1 MDNLLSGFVGALIG
15 GLIGFGGVVWQFR
28 AQALASERDLAAA
41 LLATSDAIRDAY
53 YRRSTKQEQLRDPER
68 FAPLAQL
75 ESEMIMTLRRW
86 EVGGSRKNYPFAD
99 RHGQSTSNYLAGFR
113 QEVEYGSLPG
123 TGEDFKKESEWFKT
137 RGELVAVL
145 SRATGHG
152 RWQFLKRRQ
161 RRMEYLRPQRK
172 LEKEIA
178 RGMKKL

>member
-1 MDNLLSGFVGALIG
+1 MDNLLSGFIGALIG

-28 AQALASERDLAAA
+28 AQSLAAERDLAAK

-53 YRRSTKQEQLRDPER
+53 HQRSTERDQLKNPER
-68 FAPLAQL
+68 FTPLIPL
-75 ESEMIMTLRRW
+75 ESELLMTLRRW
-86 EVGGSRKNYPFAD
+86 EVGGSRKTYPFAD

-113 QEVEYGSLPG
+113 QEMKYGGLPG
-123 TGEDFKKESEWFKT
+123 TGEDSKIDSKWFKT
-137 RGELVAVL
+137 REELIAVL
-145 SRATGHG
+145 SRATGDG
-152 RWQFLKRRQ
+152 PWQFLKRRE